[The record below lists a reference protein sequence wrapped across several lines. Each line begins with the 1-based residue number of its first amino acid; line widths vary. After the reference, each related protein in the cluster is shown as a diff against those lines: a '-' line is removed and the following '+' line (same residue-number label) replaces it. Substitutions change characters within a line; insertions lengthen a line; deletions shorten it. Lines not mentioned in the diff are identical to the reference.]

1 MVNIQMMISFHIIRL
16 EPEFYVKIL
25 LGRTD
30 VYI

>member
-1 MVNIQMMISFHIIRL
+1 MQMMISYLYNIRL